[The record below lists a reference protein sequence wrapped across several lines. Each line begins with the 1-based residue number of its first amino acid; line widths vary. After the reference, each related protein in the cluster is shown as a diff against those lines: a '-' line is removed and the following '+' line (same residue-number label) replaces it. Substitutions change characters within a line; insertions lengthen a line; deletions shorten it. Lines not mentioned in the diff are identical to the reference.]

1 MWMELL
7 FQAIRKLGWVLLSE
21 MRKVRVIAALSKN
34 NKAPLGPLDVEAKA
48 FEASFQFA
56 KDIGIHDFIL
66 ECDSFI
72 NLV

>member
-1 MWMELL
+1 MELL

-34 NKAPLGPLDVEAKA
+34 IKAPLGPLDVEAKA

-56 KDIGIHDFIL
+56 KDIVIHDFIL

>member
-48 FEASFQFA
+48 FEA
-56 KDIGIHDFIL
+56 DF
-66 ECDSFI
+66 
-72 NLV
+72 